1 MSSSSLI
8 GSSFNP
14 FFLGLLVFLSCHMT
28 FYVFS
33 YSSLVFAIIVIYS
46 TVFGMVYGEQIEQSC
61 FALQSSFH
69 KNFIATGFTPFTGSG
84 WNNVEVDEKGNVIE
98 SSSEHHPIPDKIV
111 RIRRY
116 WDVLNKSAPR
126 NYYGE
131 NPIPFI
137 VDSIEKAN

>member
-1 MSSSSLI
+1 MSISSLI

-69 KNFIATGFTPFTGSG
+69 KNFIAKGFTPFTGSG
-84 WNNVEVDEKGNVIE
+84 WNNVEVDEKGNVIDEFDSENDEEEEAEE
-98 SSSEHHPIPDKIV
+98 SSHDDDDDMSRTGP
-111 RIRRY
+111 
-116 WDVLNKSAPR
+116 KSKK
-126 NYYGE
+126 
-131 NPIPFI
+131 
-137 VDSIEKAN
+137 V